1 MKAVGY
7 IRVSTNA
14 QAEDDKF
21 GISSQKEI
29 IEKYAKDNGYELVD
43 IYVEEGVSGVK
54 ETRPELDKI
63 LYGEA
68 EVDYD
73 TVIVAKSDRIARDI
87 KLYFYYLYTLE
98 KKGVKLVSV
107 AETFDDEL
115 GLGNVYRSILL
126 FVAEQERK
134 NICARTSGGRNIKAR
149 SGGYSG
155 GGVPY
160 SYIAKDGKLEVNEQE
175 RPIIELVFK
184 ELELGISYGKIC
196 KDLSAEGY
204 RTRKGSEFTPS
215 NIQSIKNNLKV
226 YQGYYKYGDNDYVKG
241 QHQALI
247 DL

>member
-1 MKAVGY
+1 MKQKAVGY

-29 IEKYAKDNGYELVD
+29 IEQYAKANDYELVKFYID
-43 IYVEEGVSGVK
+43 EGISGVK

-63 LYGEA
+63 LYSTDSVE
-68 EVDYD
+68 YD
-73 TVIVAKSDRIARDI
+73 TVIVAKSDRVARDI

-98 KKGVKLVSV
+98 KKNIKLVSV
-107 AETFDDEL
+107 SEDFNDDM

-149 SGGYSG
+149 SGGYAG
-155 GGVPY
+155 GNAPY
-160 SYIAKDGKLEVNEQE
+160 GYEVVEGRLEVNETE
-175 RPIIELVFK
+175 KPIVQLVFK
-184 ELELGISYGKIC
+184 ELDTGLSYNKIC
-196 KDLSAEGY
+196 KELSSLGY
-204 RTRKGSEFTPS
+204 KTRKGGDFTSS
-215 NIQSIKNNLKV
+215 NIQSIKNNQKV
-226 YQGYYKYGDNDYVKG
+226 YEGYYKYGANEYVKG

-247 DL
+247 

>member
-7 IRVSTNA
+7 IRVSTSA

-21 GISSQKEI
+21 GISSQQEI
-29 IEKYAKDNGYELVD
+29 IEKYATDNGYELID
-43 IYVEEGVSGVK
+43 IFTEEGVSGVK

-63 LYGEA
+63 LYGDNEL
-68 EVDYD
+68 EYD

-155 GGVPY
+155 GCAPY
-160 SYIAKDGKLEVNEQE
+160 GYLAKDGKLEVNEDE
-175 RPIIELVFK
+175 KPIVEIVFK
-184 ELELGISYGKIC
+184 DLELGISYSKIC
-196 KDLSAEGY
+196 KELTDEGY
-204 RTRKGSEFTPS
+204 KTRKGKDFTPS
-215 NIQSIKNNLKV
+215 NIQSIKNNIKV

-247 DL
+247 